1 MKVLITSG
9 ATREFIDGVRFIS
22 NISTGKTGAALA
34 DHFSTKDHEVTYL
47 SGTSGMKPK
56 KIVKTYSFDS
66 FQDLNSLMQNLLS
79 STNFDVVI
87 HAAAVNDYHV
97 AQITADNKVLNPN
110 ERGKIDSQNNIELTL
125 RRNFKIVDRIKSY
138 SLLKNIYVI
147 AFKLTHTDSPETR
160 RQAIEKLTLNSQIDF
175 VVHNDL
181 SEIRSLGAHVF
192 HIYDKKGLVQNRL
205 NLIDLGENLEN
216 LVKFRREKL

>member
-1 MKVLITSG
+1 MKIGIDCQSVTGNASGLGQYTRKLI
-9 ATREFIDGVRFIS
+9 EW
-22 NISTGKTGAALA
+22 L
-34 DHFSTKDHEVTYL
+34 
-47 SGTSGMKPK
+47 P
-56 KIVKTYSFDS
+56 
-66 FQDLNSLMQNLLS
+66 
-79 STNFDVVI
+79 
-87 HAAAVNDYHV
+87 
-97 AQITADNKVLNPN
+97 
-110 ERGKIDSQNNIELTL
+110 KIDSQNNIELTL